1 MEQYNVILNKF
12 PANPRSKR
20 RLASQGFF
28 GSESSSGGSNIG
40 GSSFSGYWDLITTNA
55 AGEALEEGKEYIRTK
70 YSAVSEKDVVAYGT
84 QDEFPDM
91 AFPVATYT
99 TPGAVQIEQ
108 GGGLIIGEDGIISVD
123 PNFAGGGLD
132 EKQLKEYLDRYH
144 YLTPSSLLY
153 GYLSNSI
160 SPIITASDSVN
171 SALKKLETQIINL
184 NKDYVTLTTDQTI
197 IGQKTFEKTVLS
209 KADVVAYAVSDIGD
223 LIAIATPDM
232 YGLVKYDSSVFSIN
246 STGQLT
252 LADGAGGG
260 LTNVIPSGTGN
271 AVTELSYDKATK
283 ILTWKKGS
291 TFALRTEIP
300 TRLGQLSNDVGYI
313 TGINKN
319 MILNALSGAG
329 SNNKYLAGDGTFY
342 TISYSEISGTP
353 NLGLYVTLAGQ
364 QTITGN
370 KHFSAG
376 LSSGNKS
383 YSWIKISDN
392 NYINGMRGDNMD
404 NLYLNFVDGSQFVRI
419 NNKCDVIATG
429 DIVAYSTSSDIG
441 DIAGIASS
449 STYGLVKYDNN
460 TIKVNSSGQLYV
472 VSSGG
477 SGGSSV
483 SWGSD
488 SGNVVALSVNG
499 ISKNL
504 ALSGGFSV
512 TGSGT
517 QYRTVKIV
525 GASNNFSLYG
535 HTHSKSQITDFPT
548 SLKNPYSLT
557 ISVNGTS
564 YSYDGSVSRSIT
576 INTSSGGSWNGG
588 SVTNA
593 ISCPNLW
600 INTTYSNYKLA
611 VNGVALITGNLQIDS
626 NLWVGTSQSSYK
638 CAIVGNG
645 IITGTWQQNSDMRL
659 KNRIGGIN
667 GILISINALDV
678 FRYTWK
684 DGRDSKCHLGISAQQ
699 IQTIFPELV
708 GSDIDGYLSV
718 DYTTLGV
725 IVAVQGIKELYKE
738 HLLLNNIVKSRQHW
752 ELTKDQQIKLL
763 QETVIRQQNEI
774 NELKER
780 RAA

>member
-55 AGEALEEGKEYIRTK
+55 AGEAIEEGKEYIRTK

-99 TPGAVQIEQ
+99 TPGAVQIKQ

-246 STGQLT
+246 SIGQLT

-353 NLGLYVTLAGQ
+353 NLSVYVKKAGDTMSGDLTIRKTEPALILSGSRQWSIYEASGDLGFRNGNTLAAY
-364 QTITGN
+364 
-370 KHFSAG
+370 FSG
-376 LSSGNKS
+376 S
-383 YSWIKISDN
+383 N
-392 NYINGMRGDNMD
+392 NGRLLIYNDLIAHGD
-404 NLYLNFVDGSQFVRI
+404 V
-419 NNKCDVIATG
+419 
-429 DIVAYSTSSDIG
+429 VAYSSS
-441 DIAGIASS
+441 GITDLAVVASS
-449 STYGLVKYDNN
+449 STYGLVKYDGN
-460 TIKVNSSGQLYV
+460 TIRVNSSGQLYV
-472 VSSGG
+472 ASGGGGGGSVAWNDITGKPSWIGSSKPSYSWSEISSKPSWIGSSKPSYSWSEISSKPSGLVTSVSISGSGNAIINASFSGGTLSLTKGSISGG
-477 SGGSSV
+477 S
-483 SWGSD
+483 
-488 SGNVVALSVNG
+488 N
-499 ISKNL
+499 
-504 ALSGGFSV
+504 
-512 TGSGT
+512 
-517 QYRTVKIV
+517 
-525 GASNNFSLYG
+525 
-535 HTHSKSQITDFPT
+535 
-548 SLKNPYSLT
+548 
-557 ISVNGTS
+557 
-564 YSYDGSVSRSIT
+564 
-576 INTSSGGSWNGG
+576 WNGG
-588 SVTNA
+588 T
-593 ISCPNLW
+593 
-600 INTTYSNYKLA
+600 
-611 VNGVALITGNLQIDS
+611 ITGNLTISKSSPGIALSGSGPYMWFGSYWKLTVPS
-626 NLWVGTSQSSYK
+626 NDYCFYYNNDLRAYLSYSSSGNMWVKGSLVQ
-638 CAIVGNG
+638 G
-645 IITGTWQQNSDMRL
+645 SDIRR
-659 KNRIGGIN
+659 KNLMGD
-667 GILISINALDV
+667 LEDVLSKMMALSV
-678 FRYTWK
+678 FRYSYKNDPDATVRI
-684 DGRDSKCHLGISAQQ
+684 GLSAQQ
-699 IQTIFPELV
+699 VIQYFPEFV
-708 GSDIDGYLSV
+708 FTEPDGYYSM
-718 DYTTLGV
+718 DYASMSALA
-725 IVAVQGIKELYKE
+725 IKGIQEISKRSMMIENL
-738 HLLLNNIVKSRQHW
+738 VKVRKDW
-752 ELTKDQQIKLL
+752 ELTKDQQIKHL
-763 QETVIRQQNEI
+763 QETVIRLQNEI
-774 NELKER
+774 DELKGGT
-780 RAA
+780 AA

>member
-1 MEQYNVILNKF
+1 MSKQVINKSINKN
-12 PANPRSKR
+12 ALPRTGRVLDAIGGNINSM
-20 RLASQGFF
+20 
-28 GSESSSGGSNIG
+28 SGGSSIG
-40 GSSFSGYWDLITTNA
+40 GSSFSGYWDLITTNS
-55 AGEALEEGKEYIRTK
+55 AGEAIEEGKEYILTK

-99 TPGAVQIEQ
+99 TPGAVQIKQ

-171 SALKKLETQIINL
+171 SAFKKLETQIINL

-246 STGQLT
+246 SIGQLT

-353 NLGLYVTLAGQ
+353 NLSVYVKKAGDTMSGDLTIRKTEPALILSGSRQWSIYEASGDLGFRNGNTLAAY
-364 QTITGN
+364 
-370 KHFSAG
+370 FSG
-376 LSSGNKS
+376 S
-383 YSWIKISDN
+383 N
-392 NYINGMRGDNMD
+392 NGTLLIYNDLIAHGD
-404 NLYLNFVDGSQFVRI
+404 V
-419 NNKCDVIATG
+419 
-429 DIVAYSTSSDIG
+429 VAYSSS
-441 DIAGIASS
+441 GITDLAVVASS
-449 STYGLVKYDNN
+449 STYGLVKYDGN
-460 TIKVNSSGQLYV
+460 TIRVNSSGQLYV
-472 VSSGG
+472 ASGGGGGGSVAWNDITGKPSWIGSSKPSYSWSEISSKPSWIGSSKPSYSWSEISSKPSGLVTSVSISGSGNAIINASFSGGTLSLTKGSISGG
-477 SGGSSV
+477 S
-483 SWGSD
+483 
-488 SGNVVALSVNG
+488 N
-499 ISKNL
+499 
-504 ALSGGFSV
+504 
-512 TGSGT
+512 
-517 QYRTVKIV
+517 
-525 GASNNFSLYG
+525 
-535 HTHSKSQITDFPT
+535 
-548 SLKNPYSLT
+548 
-557 ISVNGTS
+557 
-564 YSYDGSVSRSIT
+564 
-576 INTSSGGSWNGG
+576 WNGG
-588 SVTNA
+588 T
-593 ISCPNLW
+593 
-600 INTTYSNYKLA
+600 
-611 VNGVALITGNLQIDS
+611 ITGNLTISKSSPGIALSGSGPYMWFGSYWKLTVPS
-626 NLWVGTSQSSYK
+626 NDYCFYYNNDLRAYLSYSSSGNMWVKGSLVQ
-638 CAIVGNG
+638 G
-645 IITGTWQQNSDMRL
+645 SDIRR
-659 KNRIGGIN
+659 KNLMGD
-667 GILISINALDV
+667 LEDVLSKMMALSV
-678 FRYTWK
+678 FRYSYKNDPDATVRI
-684 DGRDSKCHLGISAQQ
+684 GLSAQQ
-699 IQTIFPELV
+699 VIQYFPEFV
-708 GSDIDGYLSV
+708 FTEPDGYYSM
-718 DYTTLGV
+718 DYASMSALA
-725 IVAVQGIKELYKE
+725 IKGIQEISKRSMMIENL
-738 HLLLNNIVKSRQHW
+738 VKVRKDW
-752 ELTKDQQIKLL
+752 ELTKDQQIKHL
-763 QETVIRQQNEI
+763 QETVIRLQNEI
-774 NELKER
+774 DELKGGT
-780 RAA
+780 AA

>member
-1 MEQYNVILNKF
+1 MAIDVQYKNVKKTAL
-12 PANPRSKR
+12 PRTGR
-20 RLASQGFF
+20 MLDAVG
-28 GSESSSGGSNIG
+28 GNVTGTSGGSSIG

-55 AGEALEEGKEYIRTK
+55 AGEAIEEGKEYIRTK

-99 TPGAVQIEQ
+99 TPGAVQIKQ

-246 STGQLT
+246 SIGQLT

-300 TRLGQLSNDVGYI
+300 TRLGLLSNDVGYI

-353 NLGLYVTLAGQ
+353 NLSVYVKKAGDTMSGDLTIRKTEPALILSGSRQWSIYEASGDLGFRNGNTLAAY
-364 QTITGN
+364 
-370 KHFSAG
+370 FSG
-376 LSSGNKS
+376 S
-383 YSWIKISDN
+383 N
-392 NYINGMRGDNMD
+392 NGTLLIYNDLIAHGD
-404 NLYLNFVDGSQFVRI
+404 V
-419 NNKCDVIATG
+419 
-429 DIVAYSTSSDIG
+429 VAYSSS
-441 DIAGIASS
+441 GITDLAVVASS
-449 STYGLVKYDNN
+449 STYGLVKYDGN
-460 TIKVNSSGQLYV
+460 TIRVNSSGQLYV
-472 VSSGG
+472 ASGGGGGGSVAWNDITGKPSWIGSSKPSYSWSEISSKPSGLVTSVSISGSGNAIINASFSGGTLSLTKGSISGG
-477 SGGSSV
+477 S
-483 SWGSD
+483 
-488 SGNVVALSVNG
+488 N
-499 ISKNL
+499 
-504 ALSGGFSV
+504 
-512 TGSGT
+512 
-517 QYRTVKIV
+517 
-525 GASNNFSLYG
+525 
-535 HTHSKSQITDFPT
+535 
-548 SLKNPYSLT
+548 
-557 ISVNGTS
+557 
-564 YSYDGSVSRSIT
+564 
-576 INTSSGGSWNGG
+576 WNGG
-588 SVTNA
+588 T
-593 ISCPNLW
+593 
-600 INTTYSNYKLA
+600 
-611 VNGVALITGNLQIDS
+611 ITGNLTISKSSPGIALSGSGPYMWFGSYWKLTVPS
-626 NLWVGTSQSSYK
+626 NDYCFYYNNDLRAYLSYSSSGNMWVKGSLVQGSDIRRKNLMGDLEDVLYK
-638 CAIVGNG
+638 
-645 IITGTWQQNSDMRL
+645 MM
-659 KNRIGGIN
+659 
-667 GILISINALDV
+667 ALSV
-678 FRYTWK
+678 FRYSYKNDPDATVRI
-684 DGRDSKCHLGISAQQ
+684 GLSAQQ
-699 IQTIFPELV
+699 VIQYFPEFV
-708 GSDIDGYLSV
+708 FTEPDGYYSM
-718 DYTTLGV
+718 DYASMSALA
-725 IVAVQGIKELYKE
+725 IKGIQEISKRSMMIENL
-738 HLLLNNIVKSRQHW
+738 VKVRKDW
-752 ELTKDQQIKLL
+752 ELTKDQQIKHL
-763 QETVIRQQNEI
+763 QETVIRLQNEI
-774 NELKER
+774 DELKGGT
-780 RAA
+780 AA